1 MNSNKFDI
9 FFNIDSTSISIG
21 IFNSQ
26 TNKNIFLETH
36 NCVTNIN
43 NLDINFNQLESILE
57 KKIFEIEKITK
68 NFLNEVYLMIET
80 DYSNSIGL
88 SLFKDNED
96 NPLQKKDILYL
107 IQDARQQILR
117 VNKNQTII
125 HILIAKYII
134 DQNDYDTLPLN
145 KKCKNFSLDIKFI
158 LMPDFLLKKI
168 KEIFIKNHIFVKKI
182 LCTTYVKSNDNI
194 SKNILQSG
202 YDLVKGKNKQEV
214 EIVPKKP
221 EKEGFFERLFNI
233 IR

>member
-21 IFNSQ
+21 VFNSQ
-26 TNKNIFLETH
+26 TDKNIFLETH
-36 NCVTNIN
+36 SYITNIN
-43 NLDINFNQLESILE
+43 NIDPNLNHLKKILE
-57 KKIFEIEKITK
+57 KKIFKIEKITK
-68 NFLNEVYLMIET
+68 NFLNEIYLMIET

-125 HILIAKYII
+125 HILITKYII
-134 DQNDYDTLPLN
+134 DQNEYDILPLN

-158 LMPDFLLKKI
+158 LMPDLLLKKVQ
-168 KEIFIKNHIFVKKI
+168 EIFNKNHILVRKFF
-182 LCTTYVKSNDNI
+182 CTSYVKSNDNL

-214 EIVPKKP
+214 EIVPKKH
-221 EKEGFFERLFNI
+221 EKEGFFERLFHI
-233 IR
+233 IK

>member
-21 IFNSQ
+21 VFNSQ
-26 TNKNIFLETH
+26 TDKNIFLETH
-36 NCVTNIN
+36 SYITNIN
-43 NLDINFNQLESILE
+43 NIDPNLNHLKKILE
-57 KKIFEIEKITK
+57 KKIFKIEKITK
-68 NFLNEVYLMIET
+68 NFLNEIYLMIET

-88 SLFKDNED
+88 SLFKD

-134 DQNDYDTLPLN
+134 DQNDYDTLPQN

-158 LMPDFLLKKI
+158 LMPDLLLKKVQ
-168 KEIFIKNHIFVKKI
+168 EIFNKNHILVRKFF
-182 LCTTYVKSNDNI
+182 CTSYVKSNDNL